1 MVLQD
6 FCERGCRSSGL
17 SSGTLSA
24 TQSCDILSAAREQ
37 AQAKAGSGQSACSVE
52 DVLQLLRILFTI
64 GGEPLSGRTLQ
75 EGKEVL
81 LRALSWT
88 VVFVFHYCAFITR
101 IYLCRCG
108 RATVQCITRGIH
120 QQKNYNQNP
129 AADRGNLMHVW
140 GCYIYAC
147 YKYHCKW

>member
-64 GGEPLSGRTLQ
+64 GGEPSSGRTLQ
-75 EGKEVL
+75 EGKEHPH
-81 LRALSWT
+81 SI
-88 VVFVFHYCAFITR
+88 VFNEFFFSLV
-101 IYLCRCG
+101 
-108 RATVQCITRGIH
+108 CI
-120 QQKNYNQNP
+120 KKSNFC
-129 AADRGNLMHVW
+129 V
-140 GCYIYAC
+140 
-147 YKYHCKW
+147 